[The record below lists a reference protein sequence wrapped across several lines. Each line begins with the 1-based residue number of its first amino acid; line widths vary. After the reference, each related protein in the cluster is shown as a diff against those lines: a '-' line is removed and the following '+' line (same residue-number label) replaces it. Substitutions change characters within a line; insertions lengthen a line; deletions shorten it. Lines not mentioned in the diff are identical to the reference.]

1 MKTELFLFDMGEVL
15 VLDGVNLPEI
25 AAHLKVGKDEL
36 ERDYDKYDYPMMEG
50 WMDTADYMRHLESEF
65 GVKIEGNLFR
75 QIYNPRTNLQIL
87 PILGK
92 IREKGGRLAVGSNT
106 FLPHVER
113 ISALPENPLGTF
125 DALYFSH
132 EMHLSKPSLSFFRYI
147 LGKEHV
153 SPESV
158 LFVDDRAE
166 NTRAAERLGIRT
178 FLYSVEKNGELE
190 ETVSRLLE
198 NSRQENPA

>member
-65 GVKIEGNLFR
+65 DVKIEGNLFR

>member
-65 GVKIEGNLFR
+65 DVKIEGNLFR

-132 EMHLSKPSLSFFRYI
+132 EIHLSKPSLSFFRYI

-198 NSRQENPA
+198 NSRQGNPA